1 MEYYYLT
8 GDKNISELCR
18 KWASWAMENTYLHSD
33 GSYEIPCTLE
43 WSGQP
48 DTWTGKPSSNKNL
61 HCTIKDWTVDA
72 GVTAALA
79 KALIYYAAA
88 TEKHEKALNE
98 KARETSKQLLDR
110 MWIDYKDDLGIS
122 SPESRDDFKRFFDE
136 VYVPVDF
143 SGTNAQGAEIKNGTT
158 FIEMR
163 PKYKSDPGFSAI
175 EQAVNSGTAPLMKYH
190 RYWVQAEIAMANAMY
205 HIYFEHTGNGT
216 VPGIKQEVNKGD
228 SPTPDN
234 TPVVTPIETSDPTPT
249 VTSTQTP
256 EPTNTPTIMPTGTN
270 NSTHTPTIKP
280 TPTHKATNTP
290 TKRPTY
296 TPTKKPTNTPTK
308 KPTNTPTKKPTNT
321 PTKRPTYTP
330 TKRPT
335 KRPTNTPTKRPTYTP
350 TKRPTNTPT
359 KKPAT
364 PSNKVLLQ
372 YYNNNA
378 NEMTSNINVSI
389 KLTNN
394 SDSSI
399 RLSDVKI
406 RYYYT
411 IDGEKP
417 QNFACDWSTV
427 GSSNVTGRFAKLPS
441 SSSSAD
447 YYLEIGFTD
456 GAGSLESNTSIDIQ
470 TRFWKSDWSNY
481 ILNNDYSTSS
491 GKIALYVSGKLVSGS
506 EP

>member
-335 KRPTNTPTKRPTYTP
+335 NTPTKRPTYTP